1 MHILAKYIN
10 FDGSIITFLG
20 FLKKEIVENMDCSK
34 NVYRFQQLFHNIIEG
49 FNKNKSIRRDPL
61 LIISYGLIR
70 DSQEVIENSRKINY
84 LHETTVLSKETSAK
98 KYNFEQNFTILEET
112 L

>member
-1 MHILAKYIN
+1 MHILAKSIN
-10 FDGSIITFLG
+10 FDSSIIQFLG

-61 LIISYGLIR
+61 LIISYALIR
-70 DSQEVIENSRKINY
+70 DSQEVIENSKKIDY
-84 LHETTVLSKETSAK
+84 LHETTVISDKVSTK